1 MTTQIV
7 ILAAG
12 MGSRLGRSLPK
23 PLTELND
30 GRSIMQQQ
38 FDNIHQ
44 AFGADVSVTSVV
56 GYKLEHIVEA
66 FPDATYVYNER
77 YDQTNTSKSLLRALQ
92 ASKDG
97 GVLWMNGDVVFD
109 PEALVRA
116 GDLVAR
122 DQSFVS
128 VNTAKV
134 SDEEVKYTTDAN
146 GHIRELSKTV
156 VAGDE
161 VDADGL
167 AEPADH
173 GLGELLD
180 VAVRVG
186 RVLDLLVGH
195 LRGVDADERTVGGD
209 EVTGAHERFGVEHDV
224 AVHPQHAAVLRRLQG
239 AQQGLAG
246 VGLVVALVVDERRL
260 GEGLDDV
267 LELVADDD
275 RDLHVGAEGLVD
287 VVELLL
293 HDAAAVAEFGERL
306 RQRAAESA
314 AHARREDHDLSRHG
328 PSP

>member
-38 FDNIHQ
+38 VDNIHQ
-44 AFGADVSVTSVV
+44 AFGRDVTITTVV

-66 FPDATYVYNER
+66 FPDNTYVYNER

-146 GHIRELSKTV
+146 GDIHELSKTV
-156 VAGDE
+156 VG
-161 VDADGL
+161 
-167 AEPADH
+167 
-173 GLGELLD
+173 GLGE
-180 VAVRVG
+180 AVGINFVSR
-186 RVLDLLVGH
+186 D
-195 LRGVDADERTVGGD
+195 DK
-209 EVTGAHERFGVEHDV
+209 
-224 AVHPQHAAVLRRLQG
+224 AALIRRLQQVG
-239 AQQGLAG
+239 DQDYFERGIEVAIELDGLKFRPIDISDLYA
-246 VGLVVALVVDERRL
+246 VEIDFAEDLERANL
-260 GEGLDDV
+260 FV
-267 LELVADDD
+267 
-275 RDLHVGAEGLVD
+275 
-287 VVELLL
+287 
-293 HDAAAVAEFGERL
+293 
-306 RQRAAESA
+306 
-314 AHARREDHDLSRHG
+314 
-328 PSP
+328 